1 MRIGSGS
8 DSSDVRKPGFSLFYI
23 STDDA
28 IKGESSATEAPL
40 SYPDKSHPYQNNEQ
54 KKIQINLF
62 LNGLVF
68 ELWKLSN
75 HEVTDDC
82 GIECWL
88 TKLLPPNFDN

>member
-8 DSSDVRKPGFSLFYI
+8 DSTDDRKPGFSLLYI

-54 KKIQINLF
+54 KKN
-62 LNGLVF
+62 
-68 ELWKLSN
+68 
-75 HEVTDDC
+75 
-82 GIECWL
+82 
-88 TKLLPPNFDN
+88 